1 MTGQMVTPP
10 HAVAD
15 PAFIPAAR
23 YTSPE
28 FSALEQERLWPRVW
42 QMACRLEEIPVVGD
56 YAEYTICD
64 QSILVVRAAEGAGA
78 GAVKAYLNACRHRA
92 TQLAVGSGRF
102 RGDIVCPFHGWR
114 WNLDGSCSFVF
125 AEAGFEA
132 RCVDRDDLALRECA
146 VGTWGGCVFVNLDR
160 GAPPLDQALA
170 PVAALLDPLGVD
182 RMRVRWWK
190 SVVLN
195 ANWKMAQEAFME
207 GFHVPRTHPQLTLGA
222 PERFDPDGQEYF
234 VHPNGHSHFQ
244 NRSGRAKGP
253 TSPAAV
259 AATIESSRLL
269 YEGLDAMTLDKDLF
283 VIEGL
288 RNSAGEE
295 PFGAAV
301 VRAIYEHATGAGIPL
316 PPADPEAIARWGGVF
331 FVFPNFFVL
340 PQYGN
345 ALMYRSRPLG
355 TDPESCLFELW
366 SVTIFPDGQEPGRP
380 ALQGPFRP
388 DDAAAWP
395 TIPRQDFSNIERQ
408 QRGLH
413 TQGFEHLRLSQRYE
427 GGISNMHCEL
437 DRYLAT

>member
-1 MTGQMVTPP
+1 MTTVP
-10 HAVAD
+10 HAVTD
-15 PAFIPAAR
+15 PTFVPAAR
-23 YTSPE
+23 YRSAE
-28 FSALEQERLWPRVW
+28 FFALEASRLWPRVW

-64 QSILVVRAAEGAGA
+64 QSILVVRAAEGSGPDAIR
-78 GAVKAYLNACRHRA
+78 AYHNACRHRA
-92 TQLAVGSGRF
+92 TQFAVGSGRF
-102 RGDIVCPFHGWR
+102 RSGEIVCPFHGWR
-114 WNLDGSCSFVF
+114 WNLDGTSSYVL
-125 AEAGFEA
+125 AEAGFEP
-132 RCVDRDDLALRECA
+132 RCLDAGDLALRECR

-160 GAPPLDQALA
+160 DARPLEEALA
-170 PVAALLDPLGVD
+170 PVSGLLDPLGVD

-190 SVVLN
+190 SVVLR

-222 PERFDPDGQEYF
+222 PDRFDPDGQEYF

-244 NRSGRAKGP
+244 NRSGRGTGP
-253 TSPAAV
+253 SSPAAV

-288 RNSAGEE
+288 RHSAGAE

-301 VRAIYEHATGAGIPL
+301 VRAIYEHAAGAGIAM
-316 PPADPEAIARWGGVF
+316 PPPDPDAIARWGGVF
-331 FVFPNFFVL
+331 FLFPNFFVL

-345 ALMYRSRPLG
+345 ALLYRSRPLG
-355 TDPESCLFELW
+355 SDPEACLFELW
-366 SVTIFPDGQEPGRP
+366 SVTIFPDGQERGRP
-380 ALQGPFRP
+380 VAQGPFRP
-388 DDAAAWP
+388 DDANAWP

-413 TQGFEHLRLSQRYE
+413 TQGFDHLRLSHRYE

-437 DRYLAT
+437 DGYLAR